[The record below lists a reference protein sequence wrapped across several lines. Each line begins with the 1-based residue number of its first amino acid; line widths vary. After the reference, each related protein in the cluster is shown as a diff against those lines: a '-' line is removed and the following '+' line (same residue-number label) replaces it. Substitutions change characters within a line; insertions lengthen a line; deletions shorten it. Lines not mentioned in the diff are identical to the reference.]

1 MSLKV
6 WFHLHTNHWCM
17 THGCVSQHLR
27 EATHACITRWQWS
40 ATHGC
45 IQSYTN
51 EPTHGCIVI
60 YQWTRL
66 TWREQSTDE
75 GFLLQQSDTGRQIWF
90 FCFPHKQFP
99 QSTVWNQ
106 VNSLLLVL
114 FNCKL
119 TLLTCISLC
128 SQMCPCSIAKGG
140 RCLFPRPGPHWH
152 QAERLRCCP
161 SGHGCSPVPE
171 CWQVELLTGT
181 VVHRHVDWFPARSW
195 LSKE

>member
-1 MSLKV
+1 MMLT
-6 WFHLHTNHWCM
+6 L
-17 THGCVSQHLR
+17 
-27 EATHACITRWQWS
+27 
-40 ATHGC
+40 
-45 IQSYTN
+45 YTYVIKSVIS
-51 EPTHGCIVI
+51 PTHKSLMHDAWMCFPTPKGGNTCLYNSMVMERYSWMHTVI

-128 SQMCPCSIAKGG
+128 SQMCPCSTAKGG

-152 QAERLRCCP
+152 QAEQLRCCP

-171 CWQVELLTGT
+171 CRQVELLTGT